1 MTRSRASTSIGAV
14 AVFIGSS
21 VLSGALA
28 MPIAHADPILVPIQ
42 NAVEG
47 LRGGSSCPA
56 LNYRGDLE
64 GAAQGYAR
72 GGKISAN
79 GYPGTVHGYKA
90 DGDPTS
96 EATGH
101 LTSTAFN
108 GIMDCKYKDFGVG
121 MLRSGDTSTVT
132 VALGEPTPAAPPPPP
147 PPPVAAP
154 APVVPPPVAAPEPA
168 KVAPTNAVTMNINIS
183 GLGADIAIASSAD
196 IPGSCTYRATAPL
209 LPAVNKSFDL
219 APNGSMSFSTL
230 APPLLSTYH
239 VVLSCKGVFD
249 GKTVEFGHVEQDV
262 TATG

>member
-21 VLSGALA
+21 ILSGALA
-28 MPIAHADPILVPIQ
+28 MPIANADPILVPIQ

-47 LRGGSSCPA
+47 MRGGSACPA
-56 LNYRGDLE
+56 LTYRGDLE

-72 GGKISAN
+72 GGKIAAN

-96 EATGH
+96 DATDKMV
-101 LTSTAFN
+101 STAAG
-108 GIMDCKYKDFGVG
+108 GISDCKYKDFGVG
-121 MLRSGDTSTVT
+121 MLRTGDTSTVT
-132 VALGEPTPAAPPPPP
+132 VALGAPTPAAPPP

-154 APVVPPPVAAPEPA
+154 APVAPPPVAAPEPA
-168 KVAPTNAVTMNINIS
+168 KVAPTNAVTMNIDIS

-196 IPGSCTYRATAPL
+196 IPGNCTYRATAPL

-219 APNGSMSFSTL
+219 APNGSTSFSTL

-262 TATG
+262 TANG